1 MSTLS
6 NLSNFFNE
14 ILPVFGFL
22 LLLSGILFLVFLKNK
37 LEQYFENM
45 KRIGTDIRRIAD
57 RLEEDRHLR
66 S

>member
-6 NLSNFFNE
+6 NLGNFFNE

>member
-6 NLSNFFNE
+6 NLSSFFNE

-37 LEQYFENM
+37 LEQHFENM
-45 KRIGTDIRRIAD
+45 KRIGTDIRRIAE

>member
-6 NLSNFFNE
+6 NLSSFFNE

-37 LEQYFENM
+37 LEQHFENM

>member
-6 NLSNFFNE
+6 NLSSFFNE

-37 LEQYFENM
+37 FEQHFENM

>member
-1 MSTLS
+1 MTTLS
-6 NLSNFFNE
+6 NLGNFFNE